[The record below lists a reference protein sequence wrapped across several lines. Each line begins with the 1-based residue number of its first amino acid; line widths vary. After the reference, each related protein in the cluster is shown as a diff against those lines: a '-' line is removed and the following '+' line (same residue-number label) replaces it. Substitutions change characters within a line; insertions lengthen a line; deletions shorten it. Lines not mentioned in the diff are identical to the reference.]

1 MAHAIGPRLEPL
13 EPWRGP
19 AFLVTGGCWV
29 LAGVIGVLH
38 ARVDSVAGVH
48 LGDLALLAGVVA
60 MVATFG
66 GLLALYPRLTDRAP
80 RLALGGVVLGLLP
93 AIGNGLILL
102 VLVGGLTR
110 PALVAD
116 LGRAGVGPGIAI
128 LWAVGVV
135 AYPAGPALFG
145 VAILRD
151 SDLPRAIGY
160 LLALPVAAWVIGGLL
175 EVTGLGSAL
184 VGPLGSGGVLPGTV
198 GGAFLVVGA
207 LLRSPTAAE

>member
-1 MAHAIGPRLEPL
+1 MAHAAARRLEAL

-29 LAGVIGVLH
+29 LAGLIGVLH

-48 LGDLALLAGVVA
+48 LGDVALLAGVVA
-60 MVATFG
+60 MIATFG
-66 GLLALYPRLTDRAP
+66 GLLALYPRLADRAP
-80 RLALGGVVLGLLP
+80 RVALGGLVVGAIP
-93 AIGNGLILL
+93 ALGNGLVLV

-110 PALVAD
+110 PSLVAD
-116 LGRAGVGPGIAI
+116 LGRAGAGPGLAI

-145 VAILRD
+145 LAILRD
-151 SDLPRAIGY
+151 GDLPRLIGY

-175 EVTGLGSAL
+175 ETTGFGSSL
-184 VGPLGSGGVLPGTV
+184 VGPLGSSGVLPGAV

-207 LLRSPTAAE
+207 RLRSLTAAE